1 MSEFTCLLGG
11 SAFSEFQRQKL
22 EQGLCARTGQDFQL
36 TAKFIYF
43 VESPQALAA
52 EALQK
57 LESLLR
63 AKQAGQFSEQR
74 ILLVVPRLGTQS
86 PWSSKATDIA
96 WRCGLHDISR
106 IERGTLFRLPVEA
119 MDGQSVAGNT
129 DGVSALIHDRMTQT
143 VLTSVV
149 QARDLFD
156 HQPARPLV
164 FTDITKDAQ
173 QALSKA
179 NQELGLALSA
189 AEIDYL
195 ITAYR
200 QLGRNPTD
208 AELMMFA
215 QANSEHCRHKIFNAS
230 WTLNGEEQE
239 HSLFAMIRNTHAVS
253 SGGVLSAYHDNSAV
267 IEGYRSERF
276 FPTPGSGEYAFVD
289 EEVGI
294 QIKVET
300 HNHPTA
306 ISPFPGAATG
316 SGGEIR
322 DEAATGRGARPK
334 AGLTG
339 FSVSNLLLPARP
351 CNWEESSGKP
361 GRIASALDI
370 MLEGPVGAASFNNE
384 FGRPALSGYFRTF
397 EQTVGGRL
405 WGYHKPI
412 MLAGGLGNI
421 RRSHVDK
428 QQLPEGAAVIVLG
441 GPAMLIGLGGGAAS
455 SVGSGQG
462 SEELDFASVQR
473 GNPEMQRRC
482 QEVIDR
488 CCARGNSNPI
498 LSIHD
503 VGAGGLSNAL
513 PELLNDSERGGD
525 LELRKIPS
533 ADGAMSPMEIW
544 CNESQERY
552 VLAIEQDSLDVFESL
567 CRRER
572 CPYAVLGTV
581 SSERVLRVHDALL
594 NQPPV
599 DMPLQIL
606 FGNPPK
612 MCRDVNTKAVSPVA
626 LPRPASRPVP
636 GLTFSALP
644 ESSLQDDLFAVL
656 RFPAVGSK
664 SFLITIGDRSVGGLV
679 ARDQM
684 VGPWQ
689 VPVAD
694 SAVCLH
700 SFHGYAGEAMA
711 IGERTP
717 LAVVNSQAA
726 ARMAVAE
733 AITNIASAPI
743 ASLADVR
750 LSANWMAAAG
760 EDGQDAALYAAVK
773 AVGMELCPELG
784 IAIPVGKDSLSLKT
798 DWDSKDHSGNVQ
810 PRHMLAPV
818 SLVITAFAPVTDAR
832 LALTPELKN
841 TDMAS
846 HLLLIDL
853 GRGSDRLGGSALE
866 QVHGAFSEGVP
877 DLDEA
882 RDLAGFF
889 AAIQELTAAGHL
901 LAYHDRSDGGL
912 LTALCEMAFAGRCG
926 LSLSFA
932 GGQGFDGQ
940 VCADNDRYDGHLR
953 ARLFAEEPGAVI
965 QVAESQLKDVLACF
979 ARHGLESLVSGIG
992 QPVRGHTLSINVGG
1006 HECLRS
1012 DLRKLHQVWSE
1023 TSYEIQKLRDHPGCA
1038 DEEFARTLEWHQP
1051 FLQPDLGFD
1060 PQQNPAARYM
1070 ASGVRPAVAI
1080 LREQG
1085 VNGQVEMAAAFA
1097 AAGFKAVD
1105 VHMSDLFEKR
1115 VDLSAFHGLVACG
1128 GFSYGDVLGAGR
1140 GWAASIL
1147 FQPQLRDRFEAFFE
1161 RDDRFALGVC
1171 NGCQMLSSLRE
1182 IIPGTE
1188 NWPDFVAN
1196 RSGQFEARL
1205 SLVRVAESASLFFNG
1220 MAGSLLPVAS
1230 AHGEGRAEF
1239 NQGPVSQAPVALQ
1252 YADVDGA
1259 SVMKY
1264 PQNPNGS
1271 PEGVTG
1277 LCNTDGR
1284 VTIMMPHPE
1293 RTLRTVNFSWAPDD
1307 WPESS
1312 PWQRMFQNARQWLS

>member
-1 MSEFTCLLGG
+1 MSEFSCLLGG

-22 EQGLCARTGQDFQL
+22 ERSLSAGTGQQVEL
-36 TAKFIYF
+36 TANFIYF
-43 VESPQALAA
+43 VESSQPLSAA
-52 EALQK
+52 DLEKLEAL
-57 LESLLR
+57 LP
-63 AKQAGQFSEQR
+63 AKQAGAFTDPS

-96 WRCGLHDISR
+96 RRCGLREISR
-106 IERGTLFRLPVEA
+106 IERGTLFRLPSEMSAAPNGEA
-119 MDGQSVAGNT
+119 IS
-129 DGVSALIHDRMTQT
+129 SLIHDRMTQT
-143 VLTSVV
+143 VLTTVA
-149 QARDLFD
+149 QAKDLFD
-156 HQPARPLV
+156 HQPPRPLV
-164 FTDITKDAQ
+164 FTDISGNAR
-173 QALSKA
+173 QALTRA
-179 NQELGLALSA
+179 NKELGLALSA

-195 ITAYR
+195 INAYK
-200 QLGRNPTD
+200 QMGRNPTD

-230 WTLNGEEQE
+230 WTLDGAEQE
-239 HSLFAMIRNTHAVS
+239 LSLFAMIRNTHAVS
-253 SGGVLSAYHDNSAV
+253 PDGVLSAYHDNSAV
-267 IEGYRSERF
+267 IAGSRSKCF
-276 FPTPGSGEYAFVD
+276 LPMPASGEYAFID
-289 EEVGI
+289 EDVGI

-306 ISPFPGAATG
+306 ISPFSGAATG

-334 AGLTG
+334 AGLSG
-339 FSVSNLLLPARP
+339 FSVSNLLLPNRP
-351 CNWEESSGKP
+351 CDWEQNSGKP

-370 MLEGPVGAASFNNE
+370 MIEGPVGAASFNNE

-412 MLAGGLGNI
+412 MLAGGMGNI
-421 RRSHVDK
+421 RRGHVDK
-428 QQLPEGAAVIVLG
+428 LPLPEGAAVIVLG

-462 SEELDFASVQR
+462 KQELDFASVQR

-488 CCARGNSNPI
+488 CCAQGDNNPI

-503 VGAGGLSNAL
+503 CGAGGLSNAL
-513 PELLNDSERGGD
+513 PELLNDSDRGGV

-544 CNESQERY
+544 CNEAQERY
-552 VLAIEQDSLDVFESL
+552 VLAIEQASVAEFAAL

-581 SSERVLRVHDALL
+581 SEERVLRLNDALL

-599 DMPLQIL
+599 DMPLEIL
-606 FGNPPK
+606 LGKPPK
-612 MCRDVNTKAVSPVA
+612 MHRDAQSEVVVPLAPETDKAG
-626 LPRPASRPVP
+626 LTEP
-636 GLTFSALP
+636 GL
-644 ESSLQDDLFAVL
+644 EQDLFAVL

-664 SFLITIGDRSVGGLV
+664 SFLITIGDRSIGGLV

-694 SAVCLH
+694 SAITLH

-711 IGERTP
+711 VGERTP
-717 LAVVNSQAA
+717 LAVVNSAA
-726 ARMAVAE
+726 SARMAVAE

-743 ASLADVR
+743 AKLSDVR

-760 EDGQDAALYAAVK
+760 EAGQDAALYAAVK
-773 AVGMELCPELG
+773 AIGMDLCPQLG

-798 DWDSKDHSGNVQ
+798 DWVTKDRSGEDQ
-810 PRHMLAPV
+810 PMHMLAPV

-832 LALTPELKN
+832 LALTPELKDIGDE
-841 TDMAS
+841 TR
-846 HLLLIDL
+846 LLLIDL
-853 GRGSDRLGGSALE
+853 GRGADRLGGSALE
-866 QVHGAFSEGVP
+866 QVHATFSEHVP
-877 DLDEA
+877 DLDQA

-889 AAIQELTAAGHL
+889 AAIQELTSSGKI

-912 LTALCEMAFAGRCG
+912 ITTVCEMAFAGRCG
-926 LSLSFA
+926 LSLSFDDLP
-932 GGQGFDGQ
+932 GGE
-940 VCADNDRYDGHLR
+940 APLR
-953 ARLFAEEPGAVI
+953 ARLFCEEPGAVV
-965 QVAESQLKDVLACF
+965 QVAESQLTAVLDCF
-979 ARHGLESLVSGIG
+979 AKHGLEKLVSVIG
-992 QPVRGHTLSINVGG
+992 TPLPGHELNISSGG
-1006 HECLRS
+1006 HVCLQS
-1012 DLRKLHQVWSE
+1012 NLPELHQAWCE
-1023 TSYEIQKLRDHPGCA
+1023 TSFEIQKLRDHPDCA
-1038 DEEFARTLEWHQP
+1038 DQEFARALEWQQP
-1051 FLQPDLGFD
+1051 FLQANPVFD
-1060 PQQNPAARYM
+1060 PQQNPAAPYI
-1070 ASGVRPAVAI
+1070 ASGVRPRIAI

-1085 VNGQVEMAAAFA
+1085 VNGQIEMAAAFDL
-1097 AAGFKAVD
+1097 AGFRAID
-1105 VHMSDLFEKR
+1105 VHMSDLFEDR
-1115 VDLSAFHGLVACG
+1115 VQLSSFDGLVACG

-1147 FQPQLRDRFEAFFE
+1147 FQAQLRDQFAAFFE
-1161 RDDRFALGVC
+1161 RHDRFALGVC

-1188 NWPDFVAN
+1188 HWPDFVAN

-1205 SLVRVAESASLFFNG
+1205 SLVKVTDSASLFFNG
-1220 MAGSLLPVAS
+1220 MSGSLLPVAT

-1239 NQGPVSQAPVALQ
+1239 LQGSWSQAPVVLH
-1252 YADVDGA
+1252 YADADGA
-1259 SVMKY
+1259 SATSY

-1271 PEGVTG
+1271 PGGVTG
-1277 LCNTDGR
+1277 LCNADGR

-1293 RTLRTVNFSWAPDD
+1293 RTLRSINFSWAPAD
-1307 WPESS
+1307 WCGIS
-1312 PWQRMFQNARQWLS
+1312 PWQRMFQNARQWLK

>member
-11 SAFSEFQRQKL
+11 PAFSEFQKQKL
-22 EQGLCARTGQDFQL
+22 EQGLCAHTGQDFQL

-43 VESPQALAA
+43 VESKQVLIARD
-52 EALQK
+52 LQQ

-63 AKQAGQFSEQR
+63 AKQSGQFPKQG

-96 WRCGLHDISR
+96 RRCGLHDISR
-106 IERGTLFRLPVEA
+106 IERGTLFDLPAEA
-119 MDGQSVAGNT
+119 MDGQNMDT
-129 DGVSALIHDRMTQT
+129 VSALIHDRMTQT
-143 VLTSVV
+143 VLTSVE

-156 HQPARPLV
+156 HHPARPLV
-164 FTDITKDAQ
+164 FTDISVDAR

-179 NQELGLALSA
+179 NQALGLALSA

-195 ITAYR
+195 IAAYR

-230 WTLNGEEQE
+230 WTLDGETQE

-253 SGGVLSAYHDNSAV
+253 PEGVLSAYHDNSAV
-267 IEGYRSERF
+267 IEGRRSERF
-276 FPTPGSGEYAFVD
+276 FPLPGSGEYAFID

-339 FSVSNLLLPARP
+339 FSVSNLLLPGRA
-351 CNWEESSGKP
+351 CKWEENSGKP

-370 MLEGPVGAASFNNE
+370 MIEGPVGAASFNNE

-397 EQTVGGRL
+397 EQSVGGRL

-412 MLAGGLGNI
+412 MLAGGMGNI
-421 RRSHVDK
+421 RRGHVDK
-428 QQLPEGAAVIVLG
+428 LRLPEGAAVIVLG

-455 SVGSGQG
+455 SLGSGQG
-462 SEELDFASVQR
+462 NEELDFASVQR

-488 CCARGNSNPI
+488 CCARGDSNPI

-513 PELLNDSERGGD
+513 PELLNDSDRGGV
-525 LELRKIPS
+525 LELREIPS

-552 VLAIEQDSLDVFESL
+552 VLAIEQDSLDEFESL

-581 SSERVLRVHDALL
+581 SKERLLCLNDALL
-594 NQPPV
+594 GKPPV
-599 DMPLQIL
+599 NMPLEVL
-606 FGNPPK
+606 LGKPPK
-612 MCRDVNTKAVSPVA
+612 MHRDVTGETISPLVATLAKSGLADVSLA
-626 LPRPASRPVP
+626 N
-636 GLTFSALP
+636 
-644 ESSLQDDLFAVL
+644 SSLEEDLLAVL

-694 SAVCLH
+694 SAVTLH

-711 IGERTP
+711 LGERTP
-717 LAVVNSQAA
+717 LAVVNSPAA

-743 ASLADVR
+743 ASLSDVR

-773 AVGMELCPELG
+773 SVGMELCPELG

-798 DWDSKDHSGNVQ
+798 DWVNEDRTGKDQ
-810 PRHMLAPV
+810 AMHMLAPV

-841 TDMAS
+841 TDAAS
-846 HLLLIDL
+846 RLLLIDL
-853 GRGSDRLGGSALE
+853 GHGANRLGGSALE
-866 QVHGAFSEGVP
+866 QVHGVFSEGVP

-882 RDLAGFF
+882 RHLAGLF
-889 AAIQELTAAGHL
+889 AAIQELTAAGRL

-912 LTALCEMAFAGRCG
+912 ITTLCEMAFAGRCG
-926 LSLSFA
+926 VAISIEN
-932 GGQGFDGQ
+932 GQGRGDE
-940 VCADNDRYDGHLR
+940 CLR
-953 ARLFAEEPGAVI
+953 ALLFAEEPGAVV
-965 QVAESQLKDVLACF
+965 QVAKSQLNEVLACF
-979 ARHGLESLVSGIG
+979 ARHGLEDLVSEIG
-992 QPVRGHTLSINVGG
+992 KPVRGHSLSINAGG
-1006 HECLRS
+1006 RDCLQS
-1012 DLRKLHQVWSE
+1012 DLRIFHQAWCE
-1023 TSYEIQKLRDHPGCA
+1023 TSYEIQKLRDHPECA

-1051 FLQPDLGFD
+1051 FMRPDPGFD
-1060 PQQNPAARYM
+1060 PQQNPAALYI
-1070 ASGVRPAVAI
+1070 ASGARPAVAI

-1085 VNGQVEMAAAFA
+1085 VNGQVEMAAAFD

-1105 VHMSDLFEKR
+1105 VHMSDLFEER
-1115 VDLSAFHGLVACG
+1115 VDLFAFNGLVACG

-1147 FQPQLRDRFEAFFE
+1147 FQQQLRDRFAAFFE
-1161 RDDRFALGVC
+1161 HDDRFALGVC
-1171 NGCQMLSSLRE
+1171 NGCQMLSSLRD

-1188 NWPDFVAN
+1188 SWPDFVAN

-1205 SLVRVAESASLFFNG
+1205 SLVKVTESASLFFSG

-1239 NQGPVSQAPVALQ
+1239 NRGTLSQAPVVLH
-1252 YADVDGA
+1252 YADADGNNA
-1259 SVMKY
+1259 MTY

-1271 PEGVTG
+1271 PQGVTG

-1293 RTLRTVNFSWAPDD
+1293 RTLRTVNFSWAPED
-1307 WPESS
+1307 WPEIS
-1312 PWQRMFQNARQWLS
+1312 PWQRMFQNARQWLG

>member
-1 MSEFTCLLGG
+1 MAHWQSPTWSDALSEFTCLLGG

-22 EQGLCARTGQDFQL
+22 TLSLCARTGLDFQL
-36 TAKFIYF
+36 KARFMYF
-43 VESPQALAA
+43 VESSQRPGTDD
-52 EALQK
+52 LQK
-57 LESLLR
+57 LESLLQAR
-63 AKQAGQFSEQR
+63 QAGQFSEQGV
-74 ILLVVPRLGTQS
+74 LLVVPRLGTQS

-96 WRCGLHDISR
+96 RRCGLHEISR
-106 IERGTLFRLPVEA
+106 IERGTLFELPLEA
-119 MDGQSVAGNT
+119 TNEQNINA
-129 DGVSALIHDRMTQT
+129 VSPLIHDRMTQT
-143 VLTSVV
+143 VLTSVK
-149 QARDLFD
+149 QANELFD

-164 FTDITKDAQ
+164 LTDIAGDAQ

-189 AEIDYL
+189 TEIEYL
-195 ITAYR
+195 ITAYQ

-230 WTLNGEEQE
+230 WTLDGEQQAL
-239 HSLFAMIRNTHAVS
+239 SLFAMIRNTHAVS
-253 SGGVLSAYHDNSAV
+253 PEGVLSAYHDNSAV
-267 IEGYRSERF
+267 IAGRRSERF
-276 FPTPGSGEYAFVD
+276 FPLPGSDEYAFID
-289 EEVGI
+289 EDVGI

-334 AGLTG
+334 AGLSG
-339 FSVSNLLLPARP
+339 FSVSNLLLPGRP
-351 CNWEESSGKP
+351 TEWEENSGKP
-361 GRIASALDI
+361 DRIASALDI
-370 MLEGPVGAASFNNE
+370 MIEGPIGAAAFNNE

-397 EQTVGGRL
+397 EQSIGGRL

-412 MLAGGLGNI
+412 MLAGGMGNI
-421 RRSHVDK
+421 RAGHVDK
-428 QQLPEGAAVIVLG
+428 LRLPAGAAVIVLG

-455 SVGSGQG
+455 SVGSGQ
-462 SEELDFASVQR
+462 SNEELDFASVQR

-488 CCARGNSNPI
+488 CCAQGGVNPI

-503 VGAGGLSNAL
+503 CGAGGLSNAL
-513 PELLNDSERGGD
+513 PELLNDSDRGGL

-552 VLAIEQDSLDVFESL
+552 VLAIEQDSLQAFEAL
-567 CRRER
+567 CKRER

-581 SSERVLRVHDALL
+581 TSERVLRLNDSLL
-594 NQPPV
+594 NEPPV
-599 DMPLQIL
+599 DMPLDVL
-606 FGNPPK
+606 LGKPPK
-612 MCRDVNTKAVSPVA
+612 MHRDANSKAVQPVA
-626 LPRPASRPVP
+626 S
-636 GLTFSALP
+636 GLAGSG
-644 ESSLQDDLFAVL
+644 LQDDLLAVL

-694 SAVCLH
+694 SAVTLH

-711 IGERTP
+711 VGERTP
-717 LAVVNSQAA
+717 LAVVNSPAA
-726 ARMAVAE
+726 ARMAVTE

-743 ASLADVR
+743 ARLSDIR

-760 EDGQDAALYAAVK
+760 EDGQDADLYAAVK
-773 AVGMELCPELG
+773 TVGMELCPELG

-798 DWDSKDHSGNVQ
+798 NWADPDSGH
-810 PRHMLAPV
+810 PMHMLAPV

-832 LALTPELKN
+832 LALTPELKDIN
-841 TDMAS
+841 TTS
-846 HLLLIDL
+846 QLLLIDL
-853 GRGSDRLGGSALE
+853 GHGANRLGGSALE
-866 QVHGAFSEGVP
+866 QVNGKFSDEVP
-877 DLDEA
+877 DLNEP

-889 AAIQELTAAGHL
+889 AAIQELTVASRL

-912 LTALCEMAFAGRCG
+912 ITTVCEMAFAGRCG
-926 LSLSFA
+926 LSLSFESSDDKSTHA
-932 GGQGFDGQ
+932 
-940 VCADNDRYDGHLR
+940 L
-953 ARLFAEEPGAVI
+953 LFAEEPGAVVQI
-965 QVAESQLKDVLACF
+965 AESDLAEVLACF
-979 ARHGLESLVSGIG
+979 SRHGLENLVSAIG
-992 QPVRGHTLSINVGG
+992 QPVSGHTLSIDIGG
-1006 HECLRS
+1006 VDCLQS
-1012 DLRKLHQVWSE
+1012 DLRELHQAWSE
-1023 TSYEIQKLRDHPGCA
+1023 TSYEIQKLRDHPDCA
-1038 DEEFARTLEWHQP
+1038 EEEFAGTLEWQQP
-1051 FLQPDLGFD
+1051 LLRPDPGFD
-1060 PQQNPAARYM
+1060 IQQNPAAPYI
-1070 ASGVRPAVAI
+1070 ASGIRPAVAI

-1085 VNGQVEMAAAFA
+1085 VNGQIEMAAAFD

-1105 VHMSDLFEKR
+1105 VHMSDLFEER
-1115 VDLSAFHGLVACG
+1115 VHLSDFQGLVACG

-1147 FQPQLRDRFEAFFE
+1147 FQRQLRDGFAAFFE
-1161 RDDRFALGVC
+1161 RSDRFALGVC
-1171 NGCQMLSSLRE
+1171 NGCQMLSALRE

-1205 SLVRVAESASLFFNG
+1205 SLVKVSESASLFFSG
-1220 MAGSLLPVAS
+1220 MAGSLLPVAT

-1239 NQGPVSQAPVALQ
+1239 NQGSVSQAAIALQ
-1252 YADVDGA
+1252 YVDARGD
-1259 SVMKY
+1259 STGQY

-1271 PEGVTG
+1271 PDGVTG

-1293 RTLRTVNFSWAPDD
+1293 RTLRTVNFSWAPGD
-1307 WPESS
+1307 WPEIS
-1312 PWQRMFQNARQWLS
+1312 PWQRMFQNARHWVSQ